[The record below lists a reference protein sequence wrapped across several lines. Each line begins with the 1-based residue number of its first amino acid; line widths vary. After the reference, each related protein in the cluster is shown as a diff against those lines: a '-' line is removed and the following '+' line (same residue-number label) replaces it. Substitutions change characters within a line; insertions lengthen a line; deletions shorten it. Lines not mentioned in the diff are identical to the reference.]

1 MAVGPVSGA
10 APPGRT
16 LSASPEVRE
25 RVARAVATV
34 LSTYPTLSGAR
45 IALREISERTFFFAA
60 TKALTSLFADEYELK
75 FNPRVFEL
83 GLSQAALEAIVAHE
97 LAHVQVYKTEG
108 IAGLVKTGLANWGR
122 EPQSGP
128 RIERAADLQA
138 IARGF
143 GPGLA
148 EYREW
153 VYRQLESPADVSV
166 KKKTYFTPAEIVAID
181 AARLERPQLMTKWLA
196 HPPAS
201 LAEIEA
207 DVLSAR

>member
-1 MAVGPVSGA
+1 MQYQVAELGILEAGDDEIEVGS
-10 APPGRT
+10 RD
-16 LSASPEVRE
+16 E
-25 RVARAVATV
+25 
-34 LSTYPTLSGAR
+34 
-45 IALREISERTFFFAA
+45 AA
-60 TKALTSLFADEYELK
+60 T
-75 FNPRVFEL
+75 
-83 GLSQAALEAIVAHE
+83 
-97 LAHVQVYKTEG
+97 
-108 IAGLVKTGLANWGR
+108 
-122 EPQSGP
+122 
-128 RIERAADLQA
+128 
-138 IARGF
+138 ARGNRPAHDRF